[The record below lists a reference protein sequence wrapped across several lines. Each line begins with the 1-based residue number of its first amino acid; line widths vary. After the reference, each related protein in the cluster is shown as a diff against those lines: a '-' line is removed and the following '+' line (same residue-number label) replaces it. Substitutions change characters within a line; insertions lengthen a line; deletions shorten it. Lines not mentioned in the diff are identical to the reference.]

1 MLHLIAVITAKPG
14 QRDALLA
21 IFRANVPNVQ
31 AEPGCIEYAAAVD
44 AGGFAGMQAPL
55 GPEARPAAPA
65 AHSRPGI
72 AGFSFAEPCYAGSRQ
87 AARGVCPFEP
97 KRALCFGFAGA
108 GRFSTVEL
116 HQIGFECGVRRGI

>member
-55 GPEARPAAPA
+55 GPDAFIVVEKWTGPEALREHAASPHMAAYEKQAKELVLQRRLHILDPA
-65 AHSRPGI
+65 
-72 AGFSFAEPCYAGSRQ
+72 
-87 AARGVCPFEP
+87 
-97 KRALCFGFAGA
+97 
-108 GRFSTVEL
+108 
-116 HQIGFECGVRRGI
+116 